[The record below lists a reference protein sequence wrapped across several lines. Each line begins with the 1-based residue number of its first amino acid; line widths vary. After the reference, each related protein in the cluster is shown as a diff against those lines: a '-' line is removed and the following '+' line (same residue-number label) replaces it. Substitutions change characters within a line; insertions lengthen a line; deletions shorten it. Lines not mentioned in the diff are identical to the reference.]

1 MTLAAAKYNLPMN
14 TDELLAGIDE
24 EIARLEEVR
33 RLLGG
38 QVERPRGRK
47 PGPKPKKT
55 EPKPKAGK
63 RTMSPEGRARI
74 AAAQKARWAKA
85 KRVK

>member
-1 MTLAAAKYNLPMN
+1 MN

-38 QVERPRGRK
+38 GDGAGIKRSK
-47 PGPKPKKT
+47 PGPKPKKAT
-55 EPKPKAGK
+55 AKATLGK
-63 RTMSPEGRARI
+63 RTMSAEVRARI

-85 KRVK
+85 KKG